1 MPEKFKIRKVNPRT
15 FFAGRRRLVELYFV
29 IVIVLI
35 ALMLFGYT
43 HFLIEQLRSEYR
55 KTTLAY
61 TTYQTLVVSDL
72 SAPAMEDVK
81 VNLSREIG
89 ATINFPSVVTD
100 PDGKPL
106 AWWPGYNEY
115 LGKNPDENL
124 ETVRGFAADLDRI
137 NDPVPI
143 VRYTHDP
150 ETGNPVGEVA
160 VYFHYGEPRVIKLL
174 YWVPTFELALILI
187 FAFVGILSY
196 RRVKTSEQQAIW
208 TGMARETAHQLG
220 TPVSSLLGW
229 HAILTEECEA
239 SPEMTGPLKE
249 IEADIKRLEKVAARF
264 QEIGAPVS
272 VAPAD
277 IVSLVEN
284 AAEYG
289 RRRLPVTSDAKIE
302 TDLPESLVVPFNP
315 LLFEWVIENLVKN
328 AVDAVL
334 QGADGGLIKISL
346 AAGDGG
352 ARITVRDNGVGIETR
367 DLEQIFNPGYTTK
380 PKGWGLGLALVKRVV
395 EDVHHGEI
403 KVESGPGGGATF
415 TVFIPGEPA
424 KQ

>member
-1 MPEKFKIRKVNPRT
+1 MPGKYKIRKVGPRT

-29 IVIVLI
+29 IAIVIV

-55 KTTLAY
+55 KTTHAY

-72 SAPAMEDVK
+72 EGSAMEDVK

-115 LGKNPDENL
+115 LGKDPDKNL
-124 ETVRGFAADLDRI
+124 ETVKKFAADLDRI
-137 NDPVPI
+137 NEPMPI
-143 VRYTHDP
+143 VRYTRDP
-150 ETGNPVGEVA
+150 ETGNPVGQVT
-160 VYFHYGEPRVIKLL
+160 VYFHYGEPRVVKLL

-187 FAFVGILSY
+187 FAFVGIISY

-208 TGMARETAHQLG
+208 TGMARETALQLG

-229 HAILTEECEA
+229 HEILTEKCKSEPDTAE
-239 SPEMTGPLKE
+239 PLAE
-249 IEADIKRLEKVAARF
+249 IGADIKRLEKVAARF

-272 VAPAD
+272 VTPAD
-277 IVSLVEN
+277 IIPLVEN

-289 RRRLPVTSDAKIE
+289 KRRLPVSSDADIV
-302 TDLPESLVVPFNP
+302 TDLPETLIVPFNT
-315 LLFEWVIENLVKN
+315 LLLEWVIENLVKN
-328 AVDAVL
+328 AVDAV
-334 QGADGGLIKISL
+334 QGVDGGLISIS
-346 AAGDGG
+346 AARRDGG
-352 ARITVRDNGVGIETR
+352 AEITVGDNGVGIETR

-395 EDVHHGEI
+395 EDVHKGEI
-403 KVESGPGGGATF
+403 NVESAHGGGTKF
-415 TVFIPGEPA
+415 KVFIPGEPA
-424 KQ
+424 KG

>member
-1 MPEKFKIRKVNPRT
+1 MPEKYKIRKLSPRA
-15 FFAGRRRLVELYFV
+15 FFLGRRRLVELYFV
-29 IVIVLI
+29 IAIVLV

-72 SAPAMEDVK
+72 TDPAMEDVK

-100 PDGKPL
+100 QEGKPL
-106 AWWPGYNEY
+106 AWWPGYNKY
-115 LGKNPDENL
+115 LGKDPDKNL
-124 ETVRGFAADLDRI
+124 ETVKKFAADLDRI
-137 NDPVPI
+137 NEPIPI
-143 VRYTHDP
+143 VRYTRDP
-150 ETGNPVGEVA
+150 ETGNPVGQLA
-160 VYFHYGEPRVIKLL
+160 VYFHYGEPQVVRLL

-187 FAFVGILSY
+187 FAFVGIISY

-208 TGMARETAHQLG
+208 TGLARETAHQLG

-229 HAILTEECEA
+229 HAILAEKCGSDPDTL
-239 SPEMTGPLKE
+239 GPLAE
-249 IEADIKRLEKVAARF
+249 VEADIKRLEKVAARF

-272 VAPAD
+272 VVAAD
-277 IVSLVEN
+277 IVPLIEN

-289 RRRLPVTSDAKIE
+289 RRRLPISSDAKIA
-302 TDLPESLVVPFNP
+302 TDLPKSLTVPFNT
-315 LLFEWVIENLVKN
+315 LLLEWVIENLVKN
-328 AVDAVL
+328 AVDAV
-334 QGADGGLIKISL
+334 QGADGGLINIF
-346 AAGDGG
+346 AVRRDGG
-352 ARITVRDNGVGIETR
+352 AEIIVKDNGVGIETR

-395 EDVHHGEI
+395 EDVHQGEVE
-403 KVESGPGGGATF
+403 VESGPGGGAKF
-415 TVFIPGEPA
+415 TGFIPGEIP
-424 KQ
+424 KR